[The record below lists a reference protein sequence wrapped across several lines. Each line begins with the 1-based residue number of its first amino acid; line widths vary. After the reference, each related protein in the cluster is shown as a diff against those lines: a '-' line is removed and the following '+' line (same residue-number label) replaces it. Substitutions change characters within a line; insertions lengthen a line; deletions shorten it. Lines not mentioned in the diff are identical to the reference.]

1 VPDACVNLGNR
12 ESNRL
17 RKRFRSRLEGGGRV
31 RLADVAER
39 AGVSTATA
47 SRALNGRGELADK
60 TRATVFQAA
69 SELDFR
75 PSPVARSLRTRHTS
89 TVGLVVPYVA
99 HSFYASLI
107 KGAQSFLSEAGYRLI
122 LIDSG
127 VGADSVAAAI
137 TTLLDHE
144 VDGVLISTTPFGA
157 DRFNQLLG
165 PRPCVFLDE
174 VVSGAGNGSVALEN
188 AKGIR
193 MLVDHMAWHGHRRIA
208 FVGGPNDNT
217 AGVERLAGFRS
228 TMEAHEFDV
237 PADLVRSCDWS
248 IRAGYAAALEILAG
262 PSPPTAIVTASAE
275 LALGVIAAARSKRMT
290 IPGDVAL
297 ATFDDRY
304 FAPLLEPSVTAIAYD
319 EVEMGRRG
327 AQILVDAI
335 DEEEVAG
342 RDVRMDVRLVP
353 RRSCGCSREMS
364 ADLDEV
370 IG

>member
-1 VPDACVNLGNR
+1 M
-12 ESNRL
+12 
-17 RKRFRSRLEGGGRV
+17 RKRFQGRPERGERV
-31 RLADVAER
+31 RLSDVAER

-47 SRALNGRGELADK
+47 SRALNGRGQLADV

-69 SELDFR
+69 AELDFR

-127 VGADSVAAAI
+127 VEAESVAAAI
-137 TTLLDHE
+137 ATLLDHE
-144 VDGVLISTTPFGA
+144 VDGVLVSTTPFGA
-157 DRFNQLLG
+157 DRFNRLLG
-165 PRPCVFLDE
+165 AKPCVFLDE
-174 VVSGAGNGSVALEN
+174 VVAGAGNGSVALEN
-188 AKGIR
+188 AKGVR
-193 MLVDHMAWHGHRRIA
+193 MLVEHMAWHGHRRIA

-228 TMEAHEFDV
+228 AMAEHGFDA
-237 PADLVRSCDWS
+237 PADLFRSCEWS
-248 IRAGYAAALEILAG
+248 IRAGFAAALEILAG

-275 LALGVIAAARSKRMT
+275 LALGVLAAARSKRLT

-327 AQILVDAI
+327 AQMLVDAI
-335 DEEEVAG
+335 DEPHADG
-342 RDVRMDVRLVP
+342 HDMRMDVRLVP

>member
-1 VPDACVNLGNR
+1 VSMSASR
-12 ESNRL
+12 ASNRL
-17 RKRFRSRLEGGGRV
+17 RKRFRSRLERGGRV

-47 SRALNGRGELADK
+47 SRALNGRGELADE
-60 TRATVFQAA
+60 TRATVVQAA
-69 SELDFR
+69 ADLDFR
-75 PSPVARSLRTRHTS
+75 PSRAARSLRTRRTA

-107 KGAQSFLSEAGYRLI
+107 KGAQSFLHEAGYRLI

-127 VGADSVAAAI
+127 VEADSVAAAI
-137 TTLLDHE
+137 ATLLDHE
-144 VDGVLISTTPFGA
+144 VDGVLVSTTPFGA
-157 DRFNQLLG
+157 DRFNRLLG
-165 PRPCVFLDE
+165 ATPCVFLDE

-188 AKGIR
+188 AKGVG
-193 MLVDHMAWHGHRRIA
+193 MLVDHMAWHGHRHIA
-208 FVGGPNDNT
+208 YVGGPNNNT
-217 AGVERLAGFRS
+217 AGIERLAGFRGA
-228 TMEAHEFDV
+228 MGKHELAV
-237 PADLVRSCDWS
+237 PIDLYRSCDWS
-248 IRAGYAAALEILAG
+248 IKAGFAAALEILAA

-275 LALGVIAAARSKRMT
+275 LALGVLAAARSRRLT
-290 IPGDVAL
+290 IPDDVAL

-327 AQILVDAI
+327 AQMLVGVIQQPDAGGQ
-335 DEEEVAG
+335 EM
-342 RDVRMDVRLVP
+342 RMDVRLVP
-353 RRSCGCSREMS
+353 RRSCGCSRDMS

>member
-1 VPDACVNLGNR
+1 
-12 ESNRL
+12 
-17 RKRFRSRLEGGGRV
+17 
-31 RLADVAER
+31 LADVAER

-47 SRALNGRGELADK
+47 SRALNGRGELTDE

-69 SELDFR
+69 ADLDFR
-75 PSPVARSLRTRHTS
+75 PSPVARSLRTRHTF

-107 KGAQSFLSEAGYRLI
+107 KGAQTFLHDAGYRLI

-127 VGADSVAAAI
+127 VEPDRVAAAI
-137 TTLLDHE
+137 ATLLDHE
-144 VDGVLISTTPFGA
+144 VEGVLVSTTPFGA
-157 DRFNQLLG
+157 DRFNRLLG
-165 PRPCVFLDE
+165 AKPCVFLDE
-174 VVSGAGNGSVALEN
+174 IVSGAGNGSVALEN
-188 AKGIR
+188 AKGVR

-208 FVGGPNDNT
+208 FVGGPNNNT
-217 AGVERLAGFRS
+217 AGVERLTGYREA
-228 TMEAHEFDV
+228 MEEHGLDV
-237 PADLVRSCDWS
+237 PADLYRSCGWS
-248 IRAGYAAALEILAG
+248 IKAGFAAALELLDAA
-262 PSPPTAIVTASAE
+262 SPPTAIVTASAE
-275 LALGVIAAARSKRMT
+275 LALGVLAAARSRRLT
-290 IPGDVAL
+290 IPDDLAL

-327 AQILVDAI
+327 AQMLVSVIEKPDAGG
-335 DEEEVAG
+335 EEL
-342 RDVRMDVRLVP
+342 RMDVRLVP

>member
-1 VPDACVNLGNR
+1 
-12 ESNRL
+12 L
-17 RKRFRSRLEGGGRV
+17 RKRFRNGQESGGRV

-47 SRALNGRGELADK
+47 SRALNGIGELTDQ

-69 SELDFR
+69 AELDFR
-75 PSPVARSLRTRHTS
+75 PSPLARSLRTRHTS

-107 KGAQSFLSEAGYRLI
+107 KGAQSFLNDAGYRLI
-122 LIDSG
+122 LMNSG
-127 VGADSVAAAI
+127 VESETVAAAI
-137 TTLLDHE
+137 TTLLDHQ
-144 VDGVLISTTPFGA
+144 VDGLLVSTTPFGA
-157 DRFNQLLG
+157 DRFNRLLG
-165 PRPCVFLDE
+165 TKPCVFLDE

-188 AKGIR
+188 AKGVR

-208 FVGGPNDNT
+208 YLGGPNDNT

-228 TMEAHEFDV
+228 AMQAQSFDV
-237 PADLVRSCDWS
+237 PSNLVHSCDWS
-248 IRAGYAAALEILAG
+248 IKAGFAAALEVLTG
-262 PSPPTAIVTASAE
+262 PSSPTAIVTASAE
-275 LALGVIAAARSKRMT
+275 LALGVIAAARSRRLT
-290 IPGDVAL
+290 IPDDIAL

-327 AQILVDAI
+327 AQMLVGAIAAPDAGGL
-335 DEEEVAG
+335 EL
-342 RDVRMDVRLVP
+342 RMDVRLVP
-353 RRSCGCSREMS
+353 RRSCGCSRDMS